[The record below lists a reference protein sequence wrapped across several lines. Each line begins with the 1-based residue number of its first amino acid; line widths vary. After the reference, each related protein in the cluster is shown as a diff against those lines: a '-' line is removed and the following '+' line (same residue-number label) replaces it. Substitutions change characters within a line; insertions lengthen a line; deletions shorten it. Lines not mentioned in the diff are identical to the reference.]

1 MIRLLRLAFLLLAL
15 AASAQAADPLR
26 IFIRAGAKTHGP
38 GQHDHPRFLQ
48 EWTKL
53 LTERGAQV
61 DGGMSWPTAEQFA
74 KTDVVIVFAPD
85 PWDCGSDDRREIDK
99 FAARGGGFVVLHDA
113 VCSRKDPDWVRSLLG
128 GAWRYGKAKWF
139 EGDIS
144 FYYVNNTDPITAG
157 ASNFDVRDEMYYQLD
172 MDPAAKVLAA
182 TWTPDARANKNG
194 RAFPHI
200 YEEAPMIWTFEH
212 KRSRAYTNLLGHEY
226 ATFGLPQ
233 VRAVLLRGIAW
244 AGKREKI
251 DELCVKEELDSLRYP
266 PGGPTPPAAA
276 PKKLSVHPEFKA
288 TLVAAEPLINKPI
301 AIDWDARGRMWV
313 AETVEYPNGRRGMR
327 DDLSGA
333 EWIDHGGLDSKPGV
347 QNRAAQDRIS
357 ILTDSKGD
365 GVMDKKDV
373 FFDGLELVTGF
384 VFHRD
389 GVIASAAPDIFFLRD
404 TDGDGKADK
413 IEKLYT
419 GLGIVDTHAV
429 INNLRWGPDGWI
441 YATHGYS
448 GSDHVKSG
456 DGKRDFGRIGS
467 GVVRFKPDGSAF
479 EQYSSKGGNTW
490 GLAITTNN
498 DIFWTQPTSGDLI
511 MQTLLPESVLAHGR
525 LAGTTSF
532 QVINKSPRSF
542 PMMTWEQQAYR
553 QIDFV
558 GSFTAAAGCAIYD
571 GGTWPA
577 RWNNNYFC
585 TEPTINIVHHE
596 VLDPAGVGYTS
607 HKEADRDET
616 EFIRSGDLWF
626 RPIEVRVG
634 PDGALYVLDFYN
646 QAVIHNDTRGPLH
659 NNVHAAVRPDRDHYF
674 GRIWRVDHRDAPKV
688 KPADFS
694 NATEA
699 DLVAGLKSI
708 NRPVRFTAQRLL
720 TEANSETANQALQ
733 GLVLDEKAA
742 AAARVQALWTL
753 AGKAAL
759 DDATLDALLG
769 STKKDAATL
778 ERAALKILADRPA
791 LASRHLPQIIPLAST
806 GFAPVRLAALLALGA
821 AEPRPETSKALA
833 ALLPT
838 LDDKYLQAA
847 ALAAA
852 TRSPGAFLRE
862 ALAGVSSGPAS
873 PLLLSFMPP
882 VCASL
887 NTDTRAAEDI
897 VLLLSEKPAVD
908 LKLGASI
915 LSGLAEI
922 KRPAVVENPREAQ
935 VQEALRRLLNRSE
948 PEAAAALPLAVAW
961 NTNGALAKDM
971 QALVPKLIAK
981 LNAPEQSDEALAIVI
996 TNLLGA
1002 RQLSSDIMPAIGNLL
1017 GAGPSPALQE
1027 RAIKALGETISPAS
1041 AEMLLAHYAQLAP
1054 ALQDAAFSQL
1064 LKRKEW
1070 TKALIGALKSGRVSL
1085 ESLGVLELDKLR
1097 HYADPETARE
1107 ASDAIDQIRG
1117 PLTQKKD
1124 ELIASLLPVVEQG
1137 GDAEKGKALFTT
1149 ACAVCHKFNKQGST
1163 LAPDLSGMGAHPR
1176 GELLTHILDPNRE
1189 VDPTFAAFAFQTKR
1203 GVLYQGIITTE
1214 NAKSVHVRDAAGEH
1228 DLLKSDLASRQE
1240 LGRSLM
1246 PEGFEAL
1253 GAESLRDIIAYLQA
1267 TDARFR
1273 VIDLH
1278 GVFTA
1283 DSRRG
1288 IFLSEENENETLKFR
1303 KFGNVKV
1310 GDIPFVIADP
1320 VNARGGKNLLVLRG
1334 GSGLAKRYP
1343 QKVEI
1348 PVDKVQAST
1357 LDILGGIGGWAF
1369 PCCGDEKGEGISVAK
1384 ITVQYAG
1391 GKSEELV
1398 LRNGV
1403 EISDYV
1409 RPHDVPGSKLAP
1421 DLVNG
1426 QQVRIIRKKLAHPG
1440 VIEKLTLESYDNR
1453 VAPVFVAITAETEET
1468 PPAAVSAR

>member
-1 MIRLLRLAFLLLAL
+1 MTRLLRLAFLLLAL

-26 IFIRAGAKTHGP
+26 IFIRAGAKTHGL

-53 LTERGAQV
+53 LTDRGAQV
-61 DGGMSWPTAEQFA
+61 DGGLTWPSAEQFA

-85 PWDCGSDDRREIDK
+85 PWDCQPEERAEIDK

-113 VCSRKDPDWVRSLLG
+113 VCGHKDPDWVRSLLG

-157 ASNFDVRDEMYYQLD
+157 ASNFDVHDEMYYQLD
-172 MDPAAKVLAA
+172 MDPKAKVLAA

-200 YEEAPMIWTFEH
+200 YDEAPMIWTFEN
-212 KRSRAYTNLLGHEY
+212 KGSRAYTNLLGHEFT
-226 ATFGLPQ
+226 TFGLPH

-244 AGKREKI
+244 AGKRANV

-266 PGGPTPPAAA
+266 AGGPTQPAGA

-327 DDLSGA
+327 DDLGGA
-333 EWIDHGGLDSKPGV
+333 EWLDHGGLDPKPGV

-365 GVMDKKDV
+365 GIMDKKDV
-373 FFDGLELVTGF
+373 FFEGLELVTGF

-413 IEKLYT
+413 VETLYT
-419 GLGIVDTHAV
+419 GLGTTDTHAV
-429 INNLRWGPDGWI
+429 INNLRWGADGWI

-498 DIFWTQPTSGDLI
+498 DVFWTQPTSGDLV

-542 PMMTWEQQAYR
+542 PMMSWEQQAYR

-577 RWNNNYFC
+577 RWNNNYFT

-596 VLDPAGVGYTS
+596 VLDPAGTTYTS
-607 HKEADRDET
+607 HKEADREET
-616 EFIRSGDLWF
+616 EFIRSADLWF

-674 GRIWRVDHRDAPKV
+674 GRIWRVDHRDANKV
-688 KPADFS
+688 KPADLS
-694 NATEA
+694 NAAEA
-699 DLVAGLKSI
+699 DLVAALKSN

-720 TEANSETANQALQ
+720 TEANTETANQALQ
-733 GLVLDEKAA
+733 ALVVNEKAA
-742 AAARVQALWTL
+742 AEARVQALWTL
-753 AGKAAL
+753 AGKGAL
-759 DDATLDALLG
+759 DDATIDSVLG
-769 STKKDAATL
+769 DRKKDL

-791 LASRHLPQIIPLAST
+791 LATKHLPQIIPLA
-806 GFAPVRLAALLALGA
+806 GPGAAPVRLAALLALGA
-821 AEPRPETSKALA
+821 AEPRPETAKALA

-838 LDDKYLQAA
+838 LDDLYLQAA

-852 TRSPGAFLRE
+852 THSPGAFLRE
-862 ALAGVSSGPAS
+862 AMAGVTSGPAS
-873 PLLLSFMPP
+873 PLLLSFIPP
-882 VCASL
+882 VCAAL
-887 NTDTRAAEDI
+887 GADTRSAEDI
-897 VLLLSEKPAVD
+897 VLLLAESPVAD
-908 LKLGASI
+908 LDLSSAI

-922 KRPAVVENPREAQ
+922 KRPTVVEDPREAQ
-935 VQEALRRLLNRSE
+935 VQEALRRLLNR
-948 PEAAAALPLAVAW
+948 PDAEAATALPLAVAW

-981 LNAPEQSDEALAIVI
+981 LNAPGQSDEALSIVI
-996 TNLLGA
+996 THLLAA
-1002 RQLSSDIMPAIGNLL
+1002 RQLSAEIVPAIGNLL
-1017 GAGPSPALQE
+1017 GGDASPAVQE
-1027 RAIKALGETISPAS
+1027 RAIK
-1041 AEMLLAHYAQLAP
+1041 
-1054 ALQDAAFSQL
+1054 
-1064 LKRKEW
+1064 
-1070 TKALIGALKSGRVSL
+1070 
-1085 ESLGVLELDKLR
+1085 
-1097 HYADPETARE
+1097 
-1107 ASDAIDQIRG
+1107 
-1117 PLTQKKD
+1117 
-1124 ELIASLLPVVEQG
+1124 
-1137 GDAEKGKALFTT
+1137 
-1149 ACAVCHKFNKQGST
+1149 
-1163 LAPDLSGMGAHPR
+1163 
-1176 GELLTHILDPNRE
+1176 
-1189 VDPTFAAFAFQTKR
+1189 
-1203 GVLYQGIITTE
+1203 
-1214 NAKSVHVRDAAGEH
+1214 
-1228 DLLKSDLASRQE
+1228 
-1240 LGRSLM
+1240 
-1246 PEGFEAL
+1246 
-1253 GAESLRDIIAYLQA
+1253 
-1267 TDARFR
+1267 
-1273 VIDLH
+1273 
-1278 GVFTA
+1278 
-1283 DSRRG
+1283 
-1288 IFLSEENENETLKFR
+1288 
-1303 KFGNVKV
+1303 
-1310 GDIPFVIADP
+1310 
-1320 VNARGGKNLLVLRG
+1320 
-1334 GSGLAKRYP
+1334 
-1343 QKVEI
+1343 
-1348 PVDKVQAST
+1348 
-1357 LDILGGIGGWAF
+1357 
-1369 PCCGDEKGEGISVAK
+1369 
-1384 ITVQYAG
+1384 
-1391 GKSEELV
+1391 
-1398 LRNGV
+1398 
-1403 EISDYV
+1403 
-1409 RPHDVPGSKLAP
+1409 
-1421 DLVNG
+1421 
-1426 QQVRIIRKKLAHPG
+1426 
-1440 VIEKLTLESYDNR
+1440 
-1453 VAPVFVAITAETEET
+1453 
-1468 PPAAVSAR
+1468 

>member
-1 MIRLLRLAFLLLAL
+1 MTRLLRFALLLLAL
-15 AASAQAADPLR
+15 AVSAQAADPLR

-38 GQHDHPRFLQ
+38 GQHDHPRFLE

-53 LTERGAQV
+53 LTGRGAQV
-61 DGGMSWPTAEQFA
+61 EGALTWPSAEQFA

-85 PWDCGSDDRREIDK
+85 PWDCGSEDRREIEK

-144 FYYVNNTDPITAG
+144 FYYVDNTDPLTAG
-157 ASNFDVRDEMYYQLD
+157 ASNFDVHDEMYYQLD
-172 MDPAAKVLAA
+172 MDPKAKVLAA

-200 YEEAPMIWTFEH
+200 YDVAPMIWTFEN
-212 KRSRAYTNLLGHEY
+212 KKSRAYTNLLGHEY
-226 ATFGLPQ
+226 ATFGLPH
-233 VRAVLLRGIAW
+233 VRAALLRGIAW
-244 AGKREKI
+244 AGRRENL

-266 PGGPTPPAAA
+266 AGGPTHPAGAS
-276 PKKLSVHPEFKA
+276 KKLSVHPEFKA

-301 AIDWDARGRMWV
+301 AIDWDPRGRLWV

-327 DDLSGA
+327 DDLAGA
-333 EWIDHGGLDSKPGV
+333 EWIDHGGLDLRPGV
-347 QNRAAQDRIS
+347 QQREAQDRIS
-357 ILTDSKGD
+357 ILTDTDGD
-365 GVMDKKDV
+365 SVMDRKDI
-373 FFDGLELVTGF
+373 FAQGLELVTGF

-413 IEKLYT
+413 VEKLYT
-419 GLGIVDTHAV
+419 GLGIADTHAV
-429 INNLRWGPDGWI
+429 INNLRWGADGWI

-456 DGKRDFGRIGS
+456 DGQRDFGRIGS

-498 DIFWTQPTSGDLI
+498 DIFWTQPTSGDLV

-525 LAGTTSF
+525 LAGATSF

-542 PMMTWEQQAYR
+542 PMMSWEQQAYR

-558 GSFTAAAGCAIYD
+558 GSFTAASGCAIYD

-577 RWNNNYFC
+577 RWNNNHFC
-585 TEPTINIVHHE
+585 TEPTINLVHHE
-596 VLDPAGVGYTS
+596 VLDPSGASYTS
-607 HKEADRDET
+607 HKEADREET

-634 PDGALYVLDFYN
+634 PDGALYVIDFYN

-688 KPADFS
+688 KPPDLSKAK
-694 NATEA
+694 EA
-699 DLVAGLKSI
+699 ELVAALKSI
-708 NRPVRFTAQRLL
+708 NRPIRFTAQRLL
-720 TEANSETANQALQ
+720 SEANSESSTQALQ
-733 GLVLDEKAA
+733 AVALDEAA
-742 AAARVQALWTL
+742 SANARVQALWTL
-753 AGKAAL
+753 AAKSAL
-759 DDATLDALLG
+759 DDNTVAAALG
-769 STKKDAATL
+769 AQQKDPAPQH
-778 ERAALKILADRPA
+778 AALKILADRPA
-791 LASRHLPQIIPLAST
+791 LATKHLAEIIPLAST
-806 GFAPVRLAALLALGA
+806 GAAPVRLAALLAMGA
-821 AEPRPETSKALA
+821 AEPRPETSKALVA
-833 ALLPT
+833 MLQS
-838 LDDKYLQAA
+838 LDDRYLQAA

-852 TRSPGAFLRE
+852 TRAPGAFLRE
-862 ALAGVSSGPAS
+862 ALGGSSAPAN
-873 PLLLSFMPP
+873 PLLLSFIPP
-882 VCASL
+882 LCAAFGA
-887 NTDTRAAEDI
+887 DTRGAEDT
-897 VLLLSEKPAVD
+897 LLLLAEKPAAD
-908 LKLGASI
+908 LNLNASI

-922 KRPAVVENPREAQ
+922 KRPFVLESPREAE
-935 VQEALRRLLNRSE
+935 VQEALRRLLSRSE

-971 QALVPKLIAK
+971 QALIPKLIAK
-981 LNAPEQSDEALAIVI
+981 LRAPDQSDEALSIVI

-1002 RQLSSDIMPAIGNLL
+1002 RQLSSDIVPAIGDLL
-1017 GAGPSPALQE
+1017 GTAAPAVQE
-1027 RAIKALGETISPAS
+1027 RAIRALGETIAASS
-1041 AEMLLAHYAQLAP
+1041 AEVLLTHYAQLAP
-1054 ALQDAAFSQL
+1054 GLQDVAFAQL

-1070 TKALIGALKSGRVSL
+1070 TKALIESLKSGRVSL

-1097 HYADPETARE
+1097 NYADVEIARH
-1107 ASDAIDQIRG
+1107 ASEVIDQVRG
-1117 PLTQKKD
+1117 PVTKKKD
-1124 ELIASLLPVVEQG
+1124 ELIASLLPIVEQEG
-1137 GDAEKGKALFTT
+1137 NAEKGKALFTT
-1149 ACAVCHKFNKQGST
+1149 ACAICHKFNKEGST

-1176 GELLTHILDPNRE
+1176 GELLTHIVDPNRE

-1203 GVLYQGIITTE
+1203 GVLHQGIITTE

-1228 DLLKSDLASRQE
+1228 DLLKADLASRQE

-1253 GAESLRDIIAYLQA
+1253 GAESLRDIISYLQA
-1267 TDARFR
+1267 IDARFR

-1288 IFLSEENENETLKFR
+1288 IFMSEENANETLKFR
-1303 KFGNVKV
+1303 RFGNIKV
-1310 GDIPFVIADP
+1310 GDVPFVIADP
-1320 VNARGGKNLLVLRG
+1320 VSSRAGKNLLVLRG
-1334 GSGLAKRYP
+1334 GSGLAKHYP
-1343 QKVEI
+1343 QKVEL
-1348 PVDKVQAST
+1348 PVGKVQAST
-1357 LDILGGIGGWAF
+1357 LNILGGIGGWAF
-1369 PCCGDEKGEGISVAK
+1369 PCCGDEKNPGLPVAK
-1384 ITVQYAG
+1384 ITVGYAG
-1391 GKSEELV
+1391 GKSEEIILK
-1398 LRNGV
+1398 NGV

-1409 RPHDVPGSKLAP
+1409 RPHDVAGSKLAP

-1426 QQVRIIRKKLAHPG
+1426 QQVRIIRKKLANPG
-1440 VIEKLTLESYDNR
+1440 VIEKLTIESYDNR
-1453 VAPVFVAITAETEET
+1453 VAPVFVAITAESEEAAK
-1468 PPAAVSAR
+1468 PAVSSR